1 MFTREVRVLTCIGGI
16 HREKTQSLSV
26 WNVKHDSPIAE
37 WPNPAMESAQT
48 HTHIDTKQFWHW
60 NILHIYGHNARGAQA
75 TRSEIIWRL
84 MTLRRS
90 RECDSDHLH
99 ALRMRRQCRFLFKKF
114 SSNNSSVTF
123 VRRKSFL
130 SVDKS
135 NKLIKCLAID
145 FHSIRFRCGPV
156 SFLPTPNKH
165 SHSRR
170 NGRST
175 VLNATRKQT
184 HAVRI
189 STNFKCI
196 NRLTTPY
203 LPRPEIVV
211 QRKVS
216 IILCVCQMKPFKNSI
231 P

>member
-1 MFTREVRVLTCIGGI
+1 MTATIYTRYVDNADFYSRNVHPTN
-16 HREKTQSLSV
+16 SV
-26 WNVKHDSPIAE
+26 K
-37 WPNPAMESAQT
+37 
-48 HTHIDTKQFWHW
+48 
-60 NILHIYGHNARGAQA
+60 L
-75 TRSEIIWRL
+75 
-84 MTLRRS
+84 
-90 RECDSDHLH
+90 
-99 ALRMRRQCRFLFKKF
+99 
-114 SSNNSSVTF
+114 

-135 NKLIKCLAID
+135 NKLIKWLAINS
-145 FHSIRFRCGPV
+145 HSIRFRCGPF
-156 SFLPTPNKH
+156 SFLPTPNKY
-165 SHSRR
+165 SRSRR
-170 NGRST
+170 NGRPT

-231 P
+231 T